1 MKSTRLALLSPT
13 GNFAALL
20 FILGAMWYA
29 ASSQNSP
36 AVYFLLFMLGAI
48 FLVSIPQTLFNTKGL
63 TITLESAKPAFAG
76 QEIALPIEIIN
87 KSRRARYAIEVSLSG
102 AARARERVDYL
113 PGGKAARVT
122 LRFLANA
129 RGQHEIGCLV
139 LSSVY
144 PLGFVRASRKL
155 AAARSY
161 LVYPKPAGNLPLPG
175 SRALRSGERA
185 QPDLEEGDDFAGLR
199 EYVPG
204 ESQRHIDWKAVA
216 RGQPLMIKQFAAETD
231 GALCLDFSC
240 VPVAD
245 VEQRLSQLA
254 LWVIEAERTQ
264 HQYGLRLPGTNISPG
279 RGYAHFHRCLRALS
293 LFPGAKPQRPTE
305 ATAGAG
311 APGSVFLRTKQK
323 SAAARQSTRDTSIPR
338 RPMLWLTGALLFTLP
353 PMYGSLASWAPTL
366 FLLTLALK
374 FWMEP
379 RGYHLRLAAIKML
392 LVVIAL
398 GAVFLSYG
406 SLSGVE
412 PGVSILVVLTSLKIL
427 EAHTA
432 REFQVMVMMAWIL
445 CLFGFFLSQ
454 EFGSALFL
462 LVAFVLS
469 IAALVQFH
477 RGSSPGGF
485 GAPLATTCKLLAPAA
500 PIVALLFVLFP
511 RITTGFRFDSHDLR
525 LAKIHFSEQISP
537 GSVAALA
544 SSSEVA
550 FRAEFPETRPTGPL
564 YWRGVVM
571 WHCDGMEWRAPNPLR
586 PIPNLFKTAPA
597 GQPFRQQITLA
608 PHGAHWMFALD
619 RPFQAPA
626 GAILAD
632 GNCLWSFPAIRKARR
647 YEVISFSEAS
657 AKELS
662 AYERRVALETP
673 RWITPAVRELAQS
686 WAASNS
692 NPRAVIQNA
701 LQFFR
706 TRGFR
711 YSLSPGEYKK
721 TDLEEFLFR
730 RRTGFCEH
738 YAAVFATLMRLAGIP
753 SRVVAGYL
761 GGEYNDL
768 GRFYIVRQADA
779 HAWCEVWLPQSGWTR
794 VDPTGVVAPGRASFD
809 LNSFLETR
817 IATGQ
822 LSPGRNAFVVR
833 LSRWAIVNRLRL
845 AWEALNYEWDTRIL
859 GFDADVQEALLRDL
873 GIANRGTFSLVGQTA
888 ILVVA
893 ILIIYTASMQLR
905 NRPRVDKA
913 KALYERFCQKL
924 ASAGVRRSQ
933 WEGPLDFA
941 RRAAEQLPHESE
953 RIRAVSHA
961 YIALRYAR
969 EPGKATLERFARN
982 INAFCG

>member
-1 MKSTRLALLSPT
+1 MKSARLALLSPT
-13 GNFAALL
+13 GNFVALL
-20 FILGAMWYA
+20 FVLGAMWYA

-36 AVYFLLFMLGAI
+36 AVYFLLFTLGAI

-63 TITLESAKPAFAG
+63 TIILESAKPAFAG
-76 QEIALPIEIIN
+76 QEVALPIEIVN
-87 KSRRARYAIEVSLSG
+87 KSRGVRHAIEVSLSG
-102 AARARERVDYL
+102 VPRARERIDYL
-113 PGGKAARVT
+113 PSGKAARIT
-122 LRFLANA
+122 LRFPANG
-129 RGQHEIGCLV
+129 RGEHEIGYLG

-155 AAARSY
+155 AAAGTY
-161 LVYPKPAGNLPLPG
+161 LVYPRPAGNLPLPKNC
-175 SRALRSGERA
+175 ERA
-185 QPDLEEGDDFAGLR
+185 SGKSTQPDLAERDDFAGLR
-199 EYVPG
+199 DYVPG

-231 GALCLDFSC
+231 GALCLDFAS

-245 VEQRLSQLA
+245 AEQRLSQLA
-254 LWVIEAERTQ
+254 LWIIEAERAQ
-264 HQYGLRLPGTNISPG
+264 RPYGLRLSGTDISPG

-293 LFPGAKPQRPTE
+293 LFPAAKPPPPTE
-305 ATAGAG
+305 ATAGAD
-311 APGSVFLRTKQK
+311 AREPVFLRTKQK
-323 SAAARQSTRDTSIPR
+323 SAATRRRTRDTSIPR

-353 PMYGSLASWAPTL
+353 PMYGSLAIWVPTL

-379 RGYHLRLAAIKML
+379 RGYHLRLAAVKIV

-432 REFQVMVMMAWIL
+432 REFQVMVMMTWIL

-477 RGSSPGGF
+477 SGSSPGGF
-485 GAPLATTCKLLAPAA
+485 WTPLATTCKLLAPAA

-525 LAKIHFSEQISP
+525 LARIHFSEEISP
-537 GSVAALA
+537 GSVAAIA

-586 PIPNLFKTAPA
+586 PIPSPFKTAPA
-597 GQPFRQQITLA
+597 GQPLRQQITLA

-619 RPFQAPA
+619 RPFQAPP

-647 YEVISFSEAS
+647 YEVTSFSEA
-657 AKELS
+657 KTKGLS
-662 AYERRVALETP
+662 AYERRLALEVP
-673 RWITPAVRELAQS
+673 EWITPAVRELAQS

-692 NPRAVIQNA
+692 NPRAVINKA

-768 GRFYIVRQADA
+768 GRFFIVRQADA

-817 IATGQ
+817 SATGQ
-822 LSPGRNAFVVR
+822 LPPGRNAFVVR
-833 LSRWAIVNRLRL
+833 LTRWAIVNRLRL
-845 AWEALNYEWDTRIL
+845 AWEALSYEWDTRIL

-873 GIANRGTFSLVGQTA
+873 GIANRRPLALVGQTA
-888 ILVVA
+888 ILVLA
-893 ILIIYTASMQLR
+893 ILVIYATWIQLQS
-905 NRPRVDKA
+905 RPPVDKA

-924 ASAGVRRSQ
+924 ASAGVPRSK

-953 RIRAVSHA
+953 RIREVSHT

-982 INAFCG
+982 INAFGG